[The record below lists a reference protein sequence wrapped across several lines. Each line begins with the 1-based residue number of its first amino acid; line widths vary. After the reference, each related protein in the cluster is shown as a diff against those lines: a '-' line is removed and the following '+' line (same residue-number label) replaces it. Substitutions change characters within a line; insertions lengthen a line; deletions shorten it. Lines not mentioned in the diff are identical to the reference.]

1 MKGVFSLKGVIK
13 HYDWGG
19 FSLIPALLQ
28 QDNSIKQPFAEYWM
42 GTHPLGVAEVEF
54 EKGARGGLD
63 SLAGELPYLLK
74 VLDVKDMLSIQVH
87 PSKKDA
93 VVEFARENAEGIP
106 LTAAHRNYKDANH
119 KPEMMVALGEFWL
132 LHGFKPEPELK
143 ATLEAIDELK
153 PLLPVFQSG
162 GYAALYKYIMEMPA
176 EQVNTMLRSLVE
188 RILPLYKAGVLKKD
202 NPDFWA
208 ARAAITFAG
217 EENLDRGI
225 FSIYL
230 FNLVQL
236 QAGEGIFQ
244 DAGLPHAYLEGANV
258 ELMAN
263 SDNVL
268 RGGLTPKHIDVPEL
282 LKHVKCEATHPR
294 VIRGEMGEESEQR
307 FSTPVPDFRLSMF
320 ELKAGETVSFTSE
333 GVEIVLLTAGQ
344 AELDDDENLVKL
356 RPGNPSAVIFPGETV
371 YLAAASDCTV
381 FRAGEGIHNR
391 E

>member
-19 FSLIPALLQ
+19 FSLIPSLLK
-28 QDNSIKQPFAEYWM
+28 QDNSLKQPFAEYWL

-74 VLDVKDMLSIQVH
+74 ILDVKDMLSIQVH

-93 VVEFARENAEGIP
+93 ETEFARENEAGIP
-106 LTAAHRNYKDANH
+106 LTAANRNYKDPNH

-132 LHGFKPEPELK
+132 LHGFKPEAALQ
-143 ATLEAIDELK
+143 ATLENVAELN
-153 PLLPVFQSG
+153 PLLPVFKSG
-162 GYAALYKYIMEMPA
+162 SYAALYKHIMEMPV
-176 EQVNTMLRSLVE
+176 EKVNQLLRPLVD
-188 RILPLYKAGVLKKD
+188 RITPLYEAGDLKKD
-202 NPDFWA
+202 NPEFWA
-208 ARAAITFAG
+208 ARAAATFSG

-230 FNLVQL
+230 FNLVHL

-244 DAGLPHAYLEGANV
+244 EAGLPHAYLEGANV

-282 LKHVKCEATHPR
+282 LKHVKCTPTHPCI
-294 VIRGEMGEESEQR
+294 IRGDMREESEQQ
-307 FSTPVPDFRLSMF
+307 FSTPVPDFRLSMY
-320 ELKAGETVSFTSE
+320 ELKAGETVSFHPE

-344 AELDDDENLVKL
+344 AELDDEENLVKL

-371 YLAAASDCTV
+371 YLAAATDCIV
-381 FRAGEGIHNR
+381 FRAGEGYPQS
-391 E
+391 